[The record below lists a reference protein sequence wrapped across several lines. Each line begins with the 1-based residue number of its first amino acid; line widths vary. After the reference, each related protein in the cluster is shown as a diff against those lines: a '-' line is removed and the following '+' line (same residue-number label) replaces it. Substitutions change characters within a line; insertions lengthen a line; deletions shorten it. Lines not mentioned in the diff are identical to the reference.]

1 MALNPPGAL
10 ARSHLPSPSLNT
22 AVVGGSGR
30 GTPAN
35 IDDMFAYTASVSA
48 AQPVAPPSGDEAQ
61 PAAQPAAPPPPPKLL
76 LDSGASFHVVGD
88 PSLLSNLHDA
98 PAGMTVTVANGNSLP
113 ITKIGDITAGFTIPD
128 VHLAPGIKMD
138 LISVRVLTRSRICTW
153 FDGDRATLYAGPN
166 LVGVAVA
173 PQEKNGLYVLESLSV
188 PKIAAASSANCL
200 DGEMKLVWCSSS
212 ARAPRPIQDKAPAA
226 TMSFPPRFAL
236 SNSMQTYFHDYLLN
250 SKCVPTEHSQSM
262 EPTPKKK
269 QKCVDSSSGASKR

>member
-1 MALNPPGAL
+1 
-10 ARSHLPSPSLNT
+10 
-22 AVVGGSGR
+22 VVGGSGRGR

-48 AQPVAPPSGDEAQ
+48 AQPP
-61 PAAQPAAPPPPPKLL
+61 APPPPPKLL
-76 LDSGASFHVVGD
+76 LDSGASIHVVGD

-98 PAGMTVTVANGNSLP
+98 PAGMTVTVANGNTLP
-113 ITKIGDITAGFTIPD
+113 ITKIGDIQMVTAGFTIPD

-153 FDGDRATLYAGPN
+153 FDGDRATLYAGPD

-200 DGEMKLVWCSSS
+200 DGEMKLVWRSSS
-212 ARAPRPIQDKAPAA
+212 AGAPRPIEDKAPAA

-236 SNSMQTYFHDYLLN
+236 SNSLQTYFHDYLLN
-250 SKCVPTEHSQSM
+250 SKCVPTEYSQSM
-262 EPTPKKK
+262 KPTPKKK
-269 QKCVDSSSGASKR
+269 QKCVDSRSGASKR